1 MTQEVGSQK
10 RKDQMQTWTEYKQT
24 VNQQCY
30 LEVLTRLR
38 ESVRRRRTEL
48 WPDKWI
54 HENAPA
60 HDALRVRNFLA
71 KKYITQMDQPP
82 YSPDLAPCD
91 FWISPKLKKCPEE
104 AKIC

>member
-10 RKDQMQTWTEYKQT
+10 RKGQMQMWTEYKQT

-38 ESVRRRRTEL
+38 ESILRKRPEL

-54 HENAPA
+54 LCHDNIPA
-60 HDALRVRNFLA
+60 RGALRVCKFLA
-71 KKYITQMDQPP
+71 KKSITKMDHPP
-82 YSPDLAPCD
+82 IHLT
-91 FWISPKLKKCPEE
+91 
-104 AKIC
+104 